1 MSLKLRPNRP
11 DEQPG
16 EEPVA
21 EHVAAAIGLLL
32 LVAAGADDHVELLGE
47 EQVDHRRRGLGIV
60 GQVAVGHHINV
71 GVDVGEHA
79 ADDVALALLA
89 LGADDRAGLG
99 RDLARA
105 VAAVVVVDVD
115 GRAGQRRAEAGDR
128 RRDRRFLI
136 VAGQKHGDSRRL
148 RRWLK
153 LIPLV

>member
-21 EHVAAAIGLLL
+21 EHVAAAIGVFR

-47 EQVDHRRRGLGIV
+47 QHVDHRRRGRGVV
-60 GQVAVGHHINV
+60 GQVAVGHHVNV

-79 ADDVALALLA
+79 PDDIALALLP

-99 RDLARA
+99 ARSRGC
-105 VAAVVVVDVD
+105 
-115 GRAGQRRAEAGDR
+115 GRV
-128 RRDRRFLI
+128 LLL
-136 VAGQKHGDSRRL
+136 S
-148 RRWLK
+148 
-153 LIPLV
+153 